1 MPLTYTESQREAIGH
16 RDGNLL
22 ILACAGS
29 GKTEVISR
37 RIAELVDEDVPR
49 SAIVAFTFMERA
61 AEELKARIRLHLE
74 DLDPNDPS
82 LGDMYVGTVHS
93 FCLQLL
99 KELDPTYRGYEV
111 MDEARQAALLV
122 SNYYDLGLQG
132 LQSRT
137 GNYTATIKRF
147 IATLNVMHTEGIDVD
162 GIDDPQLVSVI
173 RAYRELAH
181 ERPNLF
187 FDFNSIIDELLRCL
201 QDDEAALAAVR
212 ERFRYLVVDEY
223 QDIDPRQEELISLL
237 SNGGTEIFV
246 TAVGDD
252 DQAIFGW
259 RGTDVQNIL
268 TFEERYPDVSRV
280 RLEDNFRST
289 HGVVEIANAAI
300 RLLPP
305 DQRLEKQ
312 MFAARWEG
320 DGHARELVE
329 RLAEPGDLQRQTFAS
344 AAEEAAWVADRIEE
358 LRGVEVEERS
368 GARRALHYSDM
379 AVLLRSVSS
388 CGQAFVDE
396 FELRGIPYVVRG
408 TGGLL
413 ATTEVRLVSALFALL
428 AEQDFFMYPVG
439 GGTPERREEADTR
452 QFVREACERLRSNGD
467 MPLADGVGV
476 LGWVAR
482 KRAELNRQMRPRE
495 QRGRLSRRIYPQSI
509 LHEMLG
515 ELGAGEPEGA
525 FSDTVLYNLGRLS
538 SIITDFEAVHQWVKP
553 RDLKGFL
560 IFLGFWGRQADA
572 GASEEV
578 GSPVAV
584 QILTVHKAKGL
595 EWPVVFLPQIR
606 SHIFPHRNRNQPVE
620 TFLSESVFDGAR
632 YATGDDGE
640 RRLWY
645 VGLTRCRKFLHVSS
659 EHRKGIL
666 PQQFLTEIQHDLMR
680 DDGEDPTERERGE
693 PTAAHDVELFPTTF
707 SDLNYYWQCPADYKL
722 RNLMGFGPGV
732 REAYGYGQQIHNLL
746 AEVHE
751 RARQGE
757 VWDENSVAELVDRR
771 FNLRY
776 TRGRP
781 FEALRRAAARSVV
794 RYVNDFE
801 DHAELVLEAEKPFE
815 YIDRQSGA
823 LISGTIDLLERIQ
836 PGPQGE
842 ERVPVC
848 VVDFKTHRWEDA
860 ENFFRRVDE
869 VTTQLR
875 LYALAARAAL
885 DLAPQDSAAHF
896 LSPNPPSRE
905 LRDQGVEERVTVD
918 VSEELQEEVRS
929 RVSSTVASIQDQ
941 QFPRRGAETGR
952 CPECDFKMI
961 CPGFR
966 QSAEEGQEPAPPDAA
981 NESEIELIMDEQ
993 GVEAD

>member
-1 MPLTYTESQREAIGH
+1 MPLTYTESQLEAIGH

-37 RIAELVDEDVPR
+37 RIAELVHEGVPR
-49 SAIVAFTFMERA
+49 SAIAAFTFMERA

-74 DLDPNDPS
+74 DLDPDDPS

-99 KELDPTYRGYEV
+99 KELDSAYRGYEV

-122 SNYYDLGLQG
+122 SNYYKLGLQA
-132 LQSRT
+132 LQPRT
-137 GNYTATIKRF
+137 GNYTETIKRF

-162 GIDDPQLVSVI
+162 GIDDPQLVASIV
-173 RAYRELAH
+173 AYRELAH
-181 ERPNLF
+181 QRPNLF
-187 FDFNSIIDELLRCL
+187 FDFNSIIDELIRRLRT
-201 QDDEAALAAVR
+201 DETGLAAVR

-237 SNGGTEIFV
+237 SDDGTEIFV

-268 TFEERYPDVSRV
+268 TFEDRYPDVSRV
-280 RLEDNFRST
+280 RLQDNFRST

-300 RLLPP
+300 QRLPA
-305 DQRLEKQ
+305 DQRLGKQ

-320 DGHARELVE
+320 VGDARELVE
-329 RLAEPGDLQRQTFAS
+329 RLAEPGDLQRQTFPS
-344 AAEEAAWVADRIEE
+344 AAREAAWVADRIEG
-358 LRGVEVEERS
+358 LLGVQVEERS

-379 AVLLRSVSS
+379 AVLLRTVSK
-388 CGQAFVDE
+388 CGQVFVDE
-396 FELRGIPYVVRG
+396 FDARGIPYVVRG

-413 ATTEVRLVSALFALL
+413 GTTEVRLISALFALL
-428 AEQDFFMYPVG
+428 AERDFFKYPVG
-439 GGTPERREEADTR
+439 GGTPQSLPEADTR
-452 QFVREACERLRSNGD
+452 QFVRDACNRLRASGD
-467 MPLADGVGV
+467 MPLANGVAV

-482 KRAELNRQMRPRE
+482 KRAELNRQMLPRE
-495 QRGRLSRRIYPQSI
+495 ERGRLSRRIYPQSI
-509 LHEMLG
+509 FHEMLG
-515 ELGAGEPEGA
+515 ELGAGETDGA
-525 FSDTVLYNLGRLS
+525 FSETVLYNLGRLS
-538 SIITDFEAVHQWVKP
+538 SIITDFEAVHQWVTP
-553 RDLKGFL
+553 RDLPGFL
-560 IFLGFWGRQADA
+560 IFLGYWGRQADA
-572 GASEEV
+572 GAGEEV

-595 EWPVVFLPQIR
+595 EWPVVFLPQISSR
-606 SHIFPHRNRNQPVE
+606 IFPHQYRNRPVE
-620 TFLSESVFDGAR
+620 TFLPAGIFDGRR
-632 YATGDDGE
+632 YATEDVGE

-659 EHRKGIL
+659 EDRSGKR

-680 DDGEDPTERERGE
+680 DDGIDPTERERGQ
-693 PTAAHDVELFPTTF
+693 PTAAQDVELFPTTF
-707 SDLNYYWQCPADYKL
+707 SDLNYYWQCPADYRL

-746 AEVHE
+746 AELHE

-757 VWDENSVAELVDRR
+757 VLDEHAVAELVDRR

-781 FEALRRAAARSVV
+781 LEALRRAAARSVI
-794 RYVNDFE
+794 RYVNEFE

-815 YIDRQSGA
+815 YIDRESGA
-823 LISGTIDLLERIQ
+823 LISGTIDLLERIRS
-836 PGPQGE
+836 GPEGE
-842 ERVPVC
+842 EKVPVC
-848 VVDFKTHRWEDA
+848 VVDFKTHRWDEA
-860 ENFFRRVDE
+860 ESFFRRVDE

-885 DLAPQDSAAHF
+885 NLDPQDAAAHF
-896 LSPNPPSRE
+896 LSPNPPSQE
-905 LRDQGVEERVTVD
+905 LRDRGVEERVSIN
-918 VSEELQEEVRS
+918 VSEGTQEDVRQ
-929 RVSSTVASIQDQ
+929 RVSETVAAIQAQ
-941 QFPRRGAETGR
+941 LFPRHGAETGR
-952 CPECDFKMI
+952 CPRCDFQSI

-966 QSAEEGQEPAPPDAA
+966 ESANEGQRSAAPSAA
-981 NESEIELIMDEQ
+981 NEREVQMVMDEQ
-993 GVEAD
+993 GVGAE